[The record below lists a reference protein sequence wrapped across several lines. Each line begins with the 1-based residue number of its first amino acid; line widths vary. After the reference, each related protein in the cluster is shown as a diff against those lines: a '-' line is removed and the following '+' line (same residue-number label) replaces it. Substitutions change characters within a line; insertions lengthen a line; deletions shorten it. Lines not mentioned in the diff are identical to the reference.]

1 MLSKVISWLRF
12 LRLVISSKISR
23 QFFNRWKPNPEP
35 IEPCVRDF
43 SRALSKLQVRAVFK
57 WLSKVITWLWLL
69 RLMIGL
75 KDSWQFFSQWEAKPN
90 PIPKPIAPCTRD
102 FSRSLS
108 KCQIIAS
115 NRDSF
120 IALFV
125 PVVIGRRD
133 NFSIG
138 FSTAIWK
145 PVYLAKFAHSHLCLS
160 ETDIVAILF
169 YVVGTRFRYDWV
181 KANIFR
187 LKIMKGSNE
196 RKNEKSA
203 NLFYSWKINITSEF
217 LLNRMLHCNFR
228 TWRKPQF
235 LAHALPRLT
244 LAVFV
249 NNR

>member
-23 QFFNRWKPNPEP
+23 QFFNQWKPNPEP
-35 IEPCVRDF
+35 IEPCGRDF

-75 KDSWQFFSQWEAKPN
+75 KDSWQFFSQWEAKPK
-90 PIPKPIAPCTRD
+90 PKPIAPCPRD

-108 KCQIIAS
+108 KCQIIAR
-115 NRDSF
+115 NCDWF

-138 FSTAIWK
+138 FSTVIWK
-145 PVYLAKFAHSHLCLS
+145 PLYLVKFAHSHLCLS
-160 ETDIVAILF
+160 ETDIAAILF
-169 YVVGTRFRYDWV
+169 YVAGTRFKYDWV

-187 LKIMKGSNE
+187 LKIMKESNE
-196 RKNEKSA
+196 RKNENTA
-203 NLFYSWKINITSEF
+203 
-217 LLNRMLHCNFR
+217 
-228 TWRKPQF
+228 
-235 LAHALPRLT
+235 
-244 LAVFV
+244 
-249 NNR
+249 